1 MSSQK
6 IKDAFDSVT
15 PDETAKTRMYQNI
28 LKKAEKKKT
37 PVRFAQYALPAA
49 ACLCLLV
56 GGIWHF
62 LPGQEEEPMEG
73 GGVQMANP
81 IVEVENAEEFN
92 SIGIE
97 MDAPEGAENCDYLVI
112 DGEIACVEFDW
123 DSHHYTLRASKES
136 GDISGLYGTQGEE
149 QTVDEEHGA
158 VLSSVD
164 IGTALCYRICWMDG
178 GVNFVLFNMDGA
190 DSEEL
195 IQLYEEIIANQS

>member
-15 PDETAKTRMYQNI
+15 PDEAAKTRMYQNI

-37 PVRFAQYALPAA
+37 PVRFTRYALPAA

-62 LPGQEEEPMEG
+62 LPAQEEPLEG
-73 GGVQMANP
+73 GGVQIANP
-81 IVEVENAEEFN
+81 IVEVENADEFD

-97 MDAPEGAENCDYLVI
+97 MDAPAGAENCDYLMI
-112 DGEIACVEFDW
+112 DDEIACVEFDL

-136 GDISGLYGTQGEE
+136 GDISGLCGTQGEE
-149 QTVDEEHGA
+149 QTVDEEYGA

-164 IGTALCYRICWMDG
+164 IDTALCYRICWTDG

-190 DSEEL
+190 DSEKL
-195 IQLYEEIIANQS
+195 IQIYEEIIANQS